1 MSAPSE
7 HIQPVPAAKL
17 AGSIASNVEDG
28 GQILPNIRPPNKESP
43 ENKSDDDNEDR
54 EDDGEDGSSRP
65 NAEASSSPPL
75 KPFGIHADKTSA
87 LLLPSFV
94 QLASKV
100 ALGAVVTLYVL
111 NQQHVLPR
119 GLSSVVSKTLF
130 WPTLPITFSKRIGK
144 WSTAVDDVVVIGGAP
159 FGWLNFPKKLHDDYG
174 VRGVINMCEEY
185 EGSTKQYK
193 KLNIR
198 ELRLPTTDHFE
209 PTVEDMKA
217 AVEFIREHE
226 KNGIGKV
233 YVHCR
238 AGHGR
243 SAAIVLAWLMSKSDN
258 IESLDLEM
266 LNSQLCELRD
276 VRKTLFK
283 QPNVNEFRSWLSF
296 SNRKKQTEFGS
307 NSVDE
312 FVSNSGDESGS
323 NSGDEL

>member
-1 MSAPSE
+1 MSTPS
-7 HIQPVPAAKL
+7 QPIEPVSAAKL
-17 AGSIASNVEDG
+17 AGSIAPPNGEEG
-28 GQILPNIRPPNKESP
+28 KQILPNIRPLSKEHP
-43 ENKSDDDNEDR
+43 PDEKNQPDDDNEEDQ
-54 EDDGEDGSSRP
+54 EDDGEDISSHPRA
-65 NAEASSSPPL
+65 AEASSLPSPLL
-75 KPFGIHADKTSA
+75 KHFGIHAEITSA
-87 LLLPSFV
+87 LILPSFV
-94 QLASKV
+94 QLVSKV

-111 NQQHVLPR
+111 NQQHLLPR
-119 GLSSVVSKTLF
+119 GLSSIVSKTLF

-144 WSTAVDDVVVIGGAP
+144 WSTSVDDVVVLGGAP

-185 EGSTKQYK
+185 EGPTKQYK
-193 KLNIR
+193 KLNMR

-226 KNGIGKV
+226 QNGIGKV

-243 SAAIVLAWLMSKSDN
+243 SAAIVLAWIMSKSED

-296 SNRKKQTEFGS
+296 SNHKKQNEF
-307 NSVDE
+307 
-312 FVSNSGDESGS
+312 GS